1 MSNDKRET
9 NNNLISIGNEIVSQD
24 LNQKMLTLPTP
35 RGKSSKNK
43 LKEEINIKTIKPYN
57 SNNSFRS
64 SNFFL
69 FCDIR
74 KKTFLNLSKLNYKD
88 GFILKDATNSN
99 PGFGLWSIKLSQS
112 MKNSEIKQEEK
123 ILKRLYRINPNIK
136 INSEIKEELS
146 DSENNEINLFDSI
159 ENNYEEEQIDKIMIN
174 KLTKRS
180 KRLEKKYQNLLIN
193 FYEKENQYLSL
204 ERTRKEYEQ
213 LINKSLKEKNDAG
226 INLNNFNNN
235 YQALI
240 VSISNARKEIERLI
254 NVIKENQSNI
264 KKDMEEYNNILKKE
278 EEKRKKIVN
287 MIKSEERQFMFLKE
301 QIEGNDEKINF
312 NNLEINKI
320 KEIKKEKAL
329 QKEKEME
336 KQINKK
342 KNYIKQLQEELEKLN
357 TIYKEKQT
365 EKKQLFEKINEM
377 NIDKKNNLKYKS
389 ELFKKIE
396 MQEKNNKWNE
406 QAIKIRNNI
415 INSLRKNTNCKD
427 DKF

>member
-64 SNFFL
+64 SNFSTL
-69 FCDIR
+69 SDIR

>member
-24 LNQKMLTLPTP
+24 LSQKMLTLPTP
-35 RGKSSKNK
+35 RGKSPKNK

-64 SNFFL
+64 SNFSTL
-69 FCDIR
+69 SDIR

-240 VSISNARKEIERLI
+240 ISISNARKEIERLI

>member
-24 LNQKMLTLPTP
+24 LSQKMLTLPTP

-64 SNFFL
+64 SNFSTL
-69 FCDIR
+69 SDIR

>member
-64 SNFFL
+64 SNFSTL
-69 FCDIR
+69 SDIR

-342 KNYIKQLQEELEKLN
+342 KNYIIQLQEELEKLN